1 MGQIEARSSSK
12 EQSKLLA
19 KDEEAQR
26 KARALQ
32 EYEDDRAGVKARL
45 EREKWVRENRE
56 KLKKEQEAAE
66 KAKELQLEAQA
77 AAFANMDRE
86 SEGDSDHDYQMD
98 PQDNYHNDHDEDEE
112 EEGEEEWDWR
122 GGNVL
127 GSASDTATS
136 SAVKPESS
144 AGLRNRSGGMSTEVS
159 NSAMAQNF
167 NSNLDG

>member
-1 MGQIEARSSSK
+1 MVQIEARSTSK

-86 SEGDSDHDYQMD
+86 SDGDSDHDYQMD
-98 PQDNYHNDHDEDEE
+98 PEDNQDHDEDEDDDE
-112 EEGEEEWDWR
+112 EEEWDWR

-144 AGLRNRSGGMSTEVS
+144 TGLRNRSGGMSTEVS